1 MKTGIVILN
10 YNNFDDT
17 INCVKSVDKF
27 CLNEELTIAI
37 VDNGS
42 KNNSC
47 HEISSFLNH
56 SSKEYEV
63 LEANNSFKPPQ
74 KQVTLIKSD
83 ENLGYAKGNNLGIQ
97 FLIQQNVEYILILN
111 NDILLTDNLIEP
123 LRDALVKNPEIGLIS
138 PILLN
143 INNEIDH
150 NCCRINPTE
159 KILILESLKFL
170 NIKIITKYLERKYLF
185 KTNPDLIH
193 QKIVNC
199 DIISGACMMAK
210 TNTWKRLK
218 GFDENTFLYYEEN
231 ILFEKLAMMN
241 LNMSILNSTS
251 AIHLGAKSTK
261 KIVNAKILS
270 IELESLIYYMKSFR
284 SLSTLSI
291 ILIKAIRLFQ
301 IFILR
306 IYNQLKKQN

>member
-27 CLNEELTIAI
+27 CLNEELIITI

-97 FLIQQNVEYILILN
+97 FLIQQNVEYILRLN

-123 LRDALVKNPEIGLIS
+123 LRDALVKNPKIGLIS

-185 KTNPDLIH
+185 KTNPGLIH

-231 ILFEKLAMMN
+231 ILFEKLAKMN

-261 KIVNAKILS
+261 KTVNAKILS